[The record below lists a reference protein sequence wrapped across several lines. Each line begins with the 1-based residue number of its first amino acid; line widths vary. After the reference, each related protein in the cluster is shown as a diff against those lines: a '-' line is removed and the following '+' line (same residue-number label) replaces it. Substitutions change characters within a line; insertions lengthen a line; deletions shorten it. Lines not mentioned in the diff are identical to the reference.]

1 VGIAA
6 VEGRTIVSVEWQAT
20 PKSFGQIRIGDEVA
34 TEGHEVGITGR
45 HNGRSRFTR
54 EAAGGNQRAAEL
66 RPQMLGRNGGLAFG
80 DLFECL

>member
-1 VGIAA
+1 
-6 VEGRTIVSVEWQAT
+6 
-20 PKSFGQIRIGDEVA
+20 VA